1 MDFGMFFSVC
11 FPLLLISVFSLLLST
26 AVNIGFGRAIP
37 IPVLSVIVFLYPFYA
52 ADSLRIGRI
61 LLAIVLCVL
70 CIGLTVYCLRVKEL
84 SDRFKKHV
92 VSTSFLLYCAF
103 VCLLLL
109 LSANKFVCFW
119 DSLRLWGA
127 YPKALWSYEAR
138 QLGADAIVYPIMQS
152 YAPGMPL
159 LCYFMESFS
168 GSFHEGSL
176 YFTYGFFDVILIL
189 PVIELVT
196 GKIRRAADK
205 GYLFFAKALFFS
217 IVAAIVF
224 PWLIYKNCGPYVTLY
239 IDPPLGILAGYYFA
253 VCFEGFGSGKIPF
266 VSALLSGVCL
276 VLFKDSGIL
285 FAVAGVIGAVVC
297 CEKKTLKKS
306 LIGSV
311 GVLTAVL
318 VVWYSWRSLLNVYS
332 VSNHLSHELSIP
344 GWSVIMRF
352 VVNVLQLDAVEL
364 DLVAA
369 RISISFPAAL
379 LILLGLKLI
388 PAYFSLNSFKR
399 ELLESAVMLV
409 TAIVFLVGYYFVFQS
424 SINEENYYPSYS
436 RYLGSIILCVI
447 YVLAHDFALIHLG
460 LIDRQKNK
468 LLGRIVT
475 SQKKQTFFNAVK
487 YFLLSLTVLITV
499 GSLLYIFR
507 GKAKITDPDFAEA
520 SEIASSLLHS
530 VETGDKLTDVYLC
543 IPGDSK
549 GNERLHHRTYFEL
562 IDKHI
567 RIKNFYLTTD
577 ITSSGSGYSSGQFI
591 DILIADHCDYVM
603 FSGISEDIYHE
614 FSDILGDVSVG
625 ESNVIYRVNAKSR
638 SIDRFNKQ

>member
-37 IPVLSVIVFLYPFYA
+37 LTVLSVIVFLYPFYA
-52 ADSLRIGRI
+52 ADSLRTGRI

-70 CIGLTVYCLRVKEL
+70 CIALTVCCILKSEL
-84 SDRFKKHV
+84 SDRLKKHV
-92 VSTSFLLYCAF
+92 ASTSFLIYCAL

-152 YAPGMPL
+152 YVPGMPL

-168 GSFHEGSL
+168 RSFHEGFL
-176 YFTYGFFDVILIL
+176 YFTYGYFDVILIL
-189 PVIELVT
+189 PVIEIVT
-196 GKIRRAADK
+196 EKTRKAAEK

-217 IVAAIVF
+217 IVGAIVI
-224 PWLIYKNCGPYVTLY
+224 PWLIYKNYGPYVTLY

-253 VCFEGFGSGKIPF
+253 VCFEGFDSGKVPF
-266 VSALLSGVCL
+266 VSALLSGICL
-276 VLFKDSGIL
+276 VLLKDSGML
-285 FAVAGVIGAVVC
+285 FAVAGVLGAAICSDKVSL
-297 CEKKTLKKS
+297 KKTML
-306 LIGSV
+306 GSA

-318 VVWYSWRSLLNVYS
+318 VVWYSWRHLLNVYS
-332 VSNHLSHELSIP
+332 VSNHLSHEITHP
-344 GWSVIMRF
+344 GWSEILRF
-352 VVNVLQLDAVEL
+352 VVNVFQLDAVEL

-369 RISISFPAAL
+369 RICISFPVVL
-379 LILLGLKLI
+379 LILLGLKLML
-388 PAYFSLNSFKR
+388 AYFSSYRFKR

-436 RYLGSIILCVI
+436 RYLGSIILCLM
-447 YVLAHDFALIHLG
+447 YVLAYDLAVRHSG
-460 LIDRQKNK
+460 LI
-468 LLGRIVT
+468 GRHKKGLRGWIQT
-475 SQKKQTFFNAVK
+475 SHKKKRFIKATK
-487 YFLLSLTVLITV
+487 YGLVALTVLLSV

-507 GKAKITDPDFAEA
+507 GKEKITAPDFVQA
-520 SEIASSLLHS
+520 SDIADSLLHS

-603 FSGISEDIYHE
+603 FSGISEDIYQE